1 MTAFASRT
9 GSSGTDVWS
18 WEMRGVNARGLDL
31 RLKLPEGIEGLEVAV
46 RGALAARLGRGNV
59 SLTLRLDR
67 DEGAGAL
74 ELDAAQL
81 DRVLRALAEVRA
93 QAKAMGMPLAPPSA
107 GEVLS
112 QRGVFGPAARGPA
125 QDSGIVKTLLD
136 DLDLLLDDFVAMRRA
151 EGKALHAIILDQL
164 KQVDLASQ
172 AAAAA
177 VEAHRPAARM
187 ALRTAM
193 QRVMDD
199 VIDIEEGRVAQEL
212 ALMSV
217 KFDVT
222 EEIDRLQAHV
232 VAARQ
237 LLEDPKP
244 AGRRLDFLAQ
254 EFNREANTLCS
265 KAQSEALTRIGLDLK
280 ATIDQ
285 MREQIQNVE

>member
-9 GSSGTDVWS
+9 GSAGPDTWS

-46 RGALAARLGRGNV
+46 RAALSARLGRGNV
-59 SLTLRLDR
+59 SLTLRMNR
-67 DEGAGAL
+67 DEGGEAL
-74 ELDAAQL
+74 DLDEAQL
-81 DRVLRALAEVRA
+81 DRVLRALERVQERA
-93 QAKAMGMPLAPPSA
+93 GARGVTLAPPTASDL
-107 GEVLS
+107 LS
-112 QRGVFGPAARGPA
+112 LRGVIAFSKAMPG
-125 QDSGIVKTLLD
+125 QDPNLVKALTD

-164 KQVDLASQ
+164 KQIDTGSQ

-177 VEAHRPAARM
+177 LEAHRPAARVN
-187 ALRTAM
+187 LRTAM

-212 ALMSV
+212 ALMAV

-232 VAARQ
+232 GAARL